1 MSNATI
7 GTIYLLVGG
16 LVFVLGFVI
25 LRESPRERTNR
36 ATALML
42 FVAGLGSVLG
52 AIGFSLESLPGA
64 RAGSNA
70 PPMRRGRPGP
80 TSFCWT

>member
-36 ATALML
+36 ATACLRS
-42 FVAGLGSVLG
+42 AACS
-52 AIGFSLESLPGA
+52 S
-64 RAGSNA
+64 
-70 PPMRRGRPGP
+70 
-80 TSFCWT
+80 T